1 VKAIKQD
8 GKVQLFG
15 PTPSK
20 PGVYR
25 VLIRSGGK
33 QVERTATGLPAATA
47 LYDLMVKADRARMPA
62 FARKGP
68 APKTMDIT
76 SLAELTVAELVA
88 NNRSTRY
95 VEKVEDILR
104 LHVLPT
110 IGDLAV
116 EDWTP
121 THSKKVLTIARG
133 PRNDRKLS
141 DATVQDVGA
150 AMRAMVSQAHRSKPR
165 LLLKED
171 DPMEGVSYS
180 VGSTIQGQAASY
192 VEPNQRPPTTAVVE
206 TYQYLKQRSETHIFG
221 QKPGLPGRPW
231 MALPVLIMGFGGLR
245 LGECLALRKK
255 DIARNRISVNGT
267 VEASNRAGS
276 VPTRKETKNRRKRET
291 VLPPWVGKIVT
302 AYAATFTDPEAKL
315 FPNPSGG
322 WTRTNNFW
330 QVAVSP
336 AIDDGVWDHKW
347 DFENLRHHA
356 ATYWHDAGVPIETIS
371 QIMGHHSTSFTYD
384 TYFRTHEDSLHE
396 AAVLLAKAKAPKL

>member
-1 VKAIKQD
+1 MKAIKQD
-8 GKVQLFG
+8 GHVQLFG
-15 PTPSK
+15 PTQSK

-25 VLIRSGGK
+25 ILIRSGGK

-76 SLAELTVAELVA
+76 TLAELTVAELTA

-95 VEKVEDILR
+95 VEKIEDILR

-110 IGDLAV
+110 IGDIAV

-133 PRNDRKLS
+133 PRNARKLS
-141 DATVQDVGA
+141 DASVQDVGA

-165 LLLKED
+165 LLLKDD

-180 VGSTIQGQAASY
+180 VGSTNQGQAASY
-192 VEPNQRPPTTAVVE
+192 VEPNQRPPTAVVIK
-206 TYQYLKQRSETHIFG
+206 TYKYLKHRSENHVYG
-221 QKPGLPGRPW
+221 QKSGLAGRPW
-231 MALPVLIMGFGGLR
+231 MALPVLIMGFAGLR

-255 DIARNRISVNGT
+255 DIDGNRIYVNGT

-276 VPTRKETKNRRKRET
+276 VPARKETKNRRKRET
-291 VLPPWVGKIVT
+291 QLPPWAGEIVS
-302 AYAATFTDPEAKL
+302 AYAASFTDPEAKL
-315 FPNPSGG
+315 FPDATGG

-336 AIDDGVWDHKW
+336 AIDNGVWDHKW

-356 ATYWHDAGVPIETIS
+356 ATHWHDAGVPIETIS
-371 QIMGHHSTSFTYD
+371 QIMGHHSPSFTYD
-384 TYFRTHEDSLHE
+384 TYFRTHEDSLNE
-396 AAVLLAKAKAPKL
+396 AAVLLAKVKPPKL